1 MTMIEM
7 LMVRLQNG
15 VVSFTYQKSDGS
27 VRKAKG
33 TLLKS
38 YCPEVKGNGK
48 PTPEHL
54 QIYYDVEKGSW
65 RCFKKDSLIE
75 VKL

>member
-1 MTMIEM
+1 MTMIEI
-7 LMVRLQNG
+7 LMVRLQTE
-15 VVSFTYQKSDGS
+15 VVSFTYQKTDGS
-27 VRKAKG
+27 IREAKG
-33 TLLKS
+33 TLLKK

-54 QIYYDVEKGSW
+54 QIYYDVEKGCW

-75 VKL
+75 VK